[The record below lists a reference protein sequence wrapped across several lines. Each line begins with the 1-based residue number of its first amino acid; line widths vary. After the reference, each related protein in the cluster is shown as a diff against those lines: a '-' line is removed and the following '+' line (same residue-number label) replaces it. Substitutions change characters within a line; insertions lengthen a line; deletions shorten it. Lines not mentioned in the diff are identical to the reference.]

1 MVRIISVFAFLFLL
15 ASCNFY
21 YVEPQYDVRDDLVG
35 KYEIEEF
42 SATYN
47 DVTRYTFR
55 IEKAGYSGNEIYIKN
70 FYGVGIRVRAI
81 INYDR
86 IDIPRQVIDGYE
98 VDGVGT
104 IYNYEISLNYRV
116 VDLYNNSPADYCETS
131 AWLY

>member
-15 ASCNFY
+15 ASCDVY
-21 YVEPQYDVRDDLVG
+21 YVEPRYDVRDELVG
-35 KYEIEEF
+35 RYDIEEF

-70 FYGVGIRVRAI
+70 FYGVGIRVKAFVS
-81 INYDR
+81 YDR

-98 VDGVGT
+98 IDGVGT
-104 IYNYEISLNYRV
+104 IFNSEISLNYRV
-116 VDLYNNSPADYCETS
+116 VDLYSNAPADFCETT
-131 AWLY
+131 AWL